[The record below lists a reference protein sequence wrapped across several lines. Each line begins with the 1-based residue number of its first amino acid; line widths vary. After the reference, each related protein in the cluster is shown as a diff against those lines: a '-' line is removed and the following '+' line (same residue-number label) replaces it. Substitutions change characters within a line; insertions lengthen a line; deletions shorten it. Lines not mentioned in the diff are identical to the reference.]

1 MGLLTASR
9 LKRGKGAG
17 GEGGRSARCYQS
29 ITDPRGQKQL
39 LSLSAWPSC
48 GQCKTTALHIWVP
61 TQRGLDTGVKRCQS
75 FWLVCVLSSTLV
87 LGYFLLRNKATK
99 APKGLLL
106 PWPVNGKTI
115 LTIPENGYLTQTQG
129 PVGTCQAWL
138 GLDKNLEMMSRL
150 GLHLVMSIDST
161 VRVSVYT

>member
-1 MGLLTASR
+1 MLSVHYRPPEDKSNFSPFQPGLVVANARR
-9 LKRGKGAG
+9 L
-17 GEGGRSARCYQS
+17 RSTY
-29 ITDPRGQKQL
+29 GY
-39 LSLSAWPSC
+39 
-48 GQCKTTALHIWVP
+48 LHKE
-61 TQRGLDTGVKRCQS
+61 GLDTGVKRCQS

-115 LTIPENGYLTQTQG
+115 LTTPENGYLTQTQG

-138 GLDKNLEMMSRL
+138 GLEKNLEMMSRL
-150 GLHLVMSIDST
+150 GLHFVMSTDSS
-161 VRVSVYT
+161 VWVSVYA